1 MKQILIFT
9 LNGCLQCRD
18 LKMKLTEQSISFK
31 DIEITKNQEL
41 WKQVT
46 TQTGYDLLPTV
57 FIQNDDNS
65 TGTVYIPDRDFQ
77 DINEII
83 EIIKSNI

>member
-46 TQTGYDLLPTV
+46 SQTGYDLLPTV

>member
-1 MKQILIFT
+1 
-9 LNGCLQCRD
+9 
-18 LKMKLTEQSISFK
+18 MKLTEQSISFK

-46 TQTGYDLLPTV
+46 SQTGYDLLPTV